1 MVNIAKYFLNFLK
14 DESCGKCV
22 PCREGIKQMLNI
34 LERISNGEGEVK
46 DIDLL
51 EEIADLMKNASLCAL
66 GNTAPNPVITTLKY
80 FREEYEEHIINK
92 NCPAKVCTALFKYK
106 ITDDC
111 TGCGLC
117 ALKCPQKAI
126 TGEKKQLHNIDQGLC
141 IKCGVCFDTC
151 NFNAIIKE

>member
-1 MVNIAKYFLNFLK
+1 
-14 DESCGKCV
+14 
-22 PCREGIKQMLNI
+22 MLNI
-34 LERISNGEGEVK
+34 LERITNGEGEMK

-66 GNTAPNPVITTLKY
+66 GNTAPNPVITTIKY
-80 FREEYEEHIINK
+80 FREEYEEHIIKK
-92 NCPAKVCTALFKYK
+92 NCPAKVCTALFKYN

-141 IKCGVCFDTC
+141 IKCGICFDTC